1 MPEPDPTGL
10 TQAEAQARLRADGPN
25 ALPDAKRR
33 AWWALLGEVLR
44 EPMLL
49 LLLLC
54 GLAYFFLG
62 DAAEA
67 ALLLGFAII
76 VILLTVVQNHRAERA
91 LEALR
96 DLSAPRAL
104 VVRGDGQANDP
115 PTRIPGHEVV
125 VGDLVILGEGDRV
138 PADGN
143 LLDAVG
149 LAVDESS
156 LSGESVA
163 VSKTLGEAVSGGT
176 LVVSGQGRMR
186 VSATGVRT
194 AMGQIGAGLSHVN
207 PVPSPLQR
215 LTAFW
220 VKRIAIVVGLLCLAT
235 SLAWMFLRG
244 DWVGGLLGG
253 LALAMAL
260 LPQELPV
267 VLTVFM
273 ALGALRLSQRQVL
286 VRRLSA
292 IETLGSV
299 GVLCV
304 DKTGT
309 LTENRMSVQQL
320 FSPVASPAATQR
332 LVIHA
337 VLATRIDPF
346 DPMERA
352 IRAMPCEDV
361 DPDRPGEHWSEWVLL
376 HAYPLSPSLLA
387 MSQVWQHPRTGARV
401 IAAKGAPEAIAQLC
415 HLEATEL
422 AAIEAQVAAMA
433 GEGLRVLGVA
443 RASSTHSGDFGAD
456 SPLPVIAHD
465 YAFEWLGLLGL
476 ADPLRPGVPQAVAD
490 CLSAGIRV
498 VMITG
503 DHPATAR
510 AIATQAGLFAQRARI
525 PVDPAAPN
533 AVSARG
539 DGLLLGATVD
549 ALDDAGLARVLADTQ
564 VIARANPAHKLRI
577 MQALRAQGAVV
588 GMTGD
593 GVNDAPAL
601 RAADVGVAMGRRG
614 TDVARE
620 ASDLVLADDDFG
632 SLVEA
637 VREGRRIFDN
647 LRRAA
652 GYLVAVH
659 LPIAGLALVPLV
671 VGGPVLMLPAH
682 IAFLELVIDPACAL
696 VFEAIPLS
704 AKAMSRPPRS
714 VHSALIEWHQVRR
727 AMLHGGFVLCLAL
740 ACWWLL
746 ARGAGSEGQTRASVF
761 TVLVLSNL
769 ALILVHRGG
778 FRKLGLAMPLVVL
791 GTLGGL
797 AAVLAWEPLAQLFR
811 FR

>member
-10 TQAEAQARLRADGPN
+10 TQAEAQARLQADGPN
-25 ALPDAKRR
+25 ALPDAQRR
-33 AWWALLGEVLR
+33 ALWALLGEVLR

-54 GLAYFFLG
+54 GLAYLLIG

-67 ALLLGFAII
+67 GLLLGFAII

-104 VVRGDGQANDP
+104 VIRGDGQTNDP
-115 PTRIPGHEVV
+115 PIRIPGHEVV

-138 PADGN
+138 PADGS

-186 VSATGVRT
+186 VSATGART
-194 AMGQIGAGLSHVN
+194 AMGQIGAGLTHVN
-207 PVPSPLQR
+207 PVTSPLQR
-215 LTAFW
+215 LTALW

-235 SLAWMFLRG
+235 SLAWMVLRG

-309 LTENRMSVQQL
+309 LTENRMSVQQV
-320 FSPVASPAATQR
+320 FSPVDSPAATQR
-332 LVIHA
+332 LVVHA

-352 IRAMPCEDV
+352 IRAMPCEDT
-361 DPDRPGEHWSEWVLL
+361 DPDRPGERWSEWVLL

-415 HLEATEL
+415 HLQAADL
-422 AAIEAQVAAMA
+422 AAIEARVTAMA
-433 GEGLRVLGVA
+433 GDGLRVLGVA

-456 SPLPVIAHD
+456 APLPAIAHD

-525 PVDPAAPN
+525 PSDPAASN
-533 AVSARG
+533 AGSVRG
-539 DGLLLGATVD
+539 EGLLLGAAVD
-549 ALDDAGLARVLADTQ
+549 ALDEAGLARILADTQ

-727 AMLHGGFVLCLAL
+727 AMLHGGVVLCLAL
-740 ACWWLL
+740 TCWWLVV
-746 ARGAGSEGQTRASVF
+746 RGAGSEGQTRASVF

-769 ALILVHRGG
+769 TLILVHRGG

-797 AAVLAWEPLAQLFR
+797 AAALAWEPLAQLFR

>member
-1 MPEPDPTGL
+1 VPEPDPIGL

-25 ALPDAKRR
+25 ALPDAQRR

-54 GLAYFFLG
+54 GLAYLFLG

-67 ALLLGFAII
+67 GLLLSFAII

-104 VVRGDGQANDP
+104 VIRGDGQNNDP
-115 PTRIPGHEVV
+115 PIRIPGHEVV

-186 VSATGVRT
+186 VSATGART

-207 PVPSPLQR
+207 PITSPLQR
-215 LTAFW
+215 LTALW
-220 VKRIAIVVGLLCLAT
+220 VRRIAIMVGLLCLAT
-235 SLAWMFLRG
+235 SLAWMVLRG
-244 DWVGGLLGG
+244 DWAGGLLGG

-320 FSPVASPAATQR
+320 FSPVVSPAATQR
-332 LVIHA
+332 LAIHA

-352 IRAMPCEDV
+352 IRAMPCEDT
-361 DPDRPGEHWSEWVLL
+361 DPDRPGERWSEWELL
-376 HAYPLSPSLLA
+376 HAYPLTPSLLA

-415 HLEATEL
+415 HLEASEL
-422 AAIEAQVAAMA
+422 AAIEARVAVMA

-456 SPLPVIAHD
+456 APLPAIAHD

-525 PVDPAAPN
+525 PSDPAASN
-533 AVSARG
+533 AGSVRG
-539 DGLLLGATVD
+539 EGLLLGAAVD
-549 ALDDAGLARVLADTQ
+549 VLDEAGLARVLADTQ

-620 ASDLVLADDDFG
+620 AADLVLADDDFG

-727 AMLHGGFVLCLAL
+727 AMLHGGVVLSLAL
-740 ACWWLL
+740 TCWWLVV
-746 ARGAGSEGQTRASVF
+746 RGAGSEGQTRASVF

>member
-1 MPEPDPTGL
+1 VPEPDPIGL

-25 ALPDAKRR
+25 ALPDAQRR

-54 GLAYFFLG
+54 GLAYLFLG

-67 ALLLGFAII
+67 GLLLSFAII

-104 VVRGDGQANDP
+104 VIRGDGQNNDP
-115 PTRIPGHEVV
+115 PIRIPGHEVV

-176 LVVSGQGRMR
+176 LVVSGQGRMQ
-186 VSATGVRT
+186 VSATGART

-207 PVPSPLQR
+207 PITSPLQR
-215 LTAFW
+215 LTALW
-220 VKRIAIVVGLLCLAT
+220 VRRIAIMVGLLCLAT
-235 SLAWMFLRG
+235 SLAWMVLRG
-244 DWVGGLLGG
+244 DWAGGLLGG

-320 FSPVASPAATQR
+320 FSPVVSPAATQR
-332 LVIHA
+332 LAIHA

-352 IRAMPCEDV
+352 IRAMPCEDT
-361 DPDRPGEHWSEWVLL
+361 DPDRPGERWSEWELL
-376 HAYPLSPSLLA
+376 HAYPLTPSLLA

-415 HLEATEL
+415 HLEASEL
-422 AAIEAQVAAMA
+422 AAIEARVAVMA

-456 SPLPVIAHD
+456 APLPAIAHD

-525 PVDPAAPN
+525 PSDPAASN
-533 AVSARG
+533 AGSVRG
-539 DGLLLGATVD
+539 EGLLLGAAVD
-549 ALDDAGLARVLADTQ
+549 VLDEAGLARVLADTQ

-620 ASDLVLADDDFG
+620 AADLVLADDDFG

-727 AMLHGGFVLCLAL
+727 AMLHGGVVLSLAL
-740 ACWWLL
+740 TCWWLVV
-746 ARGAGSEGQTRASVF
+746 RGAGSEGQTRASVF

>member
-25 ALPDAKRR
+25 ALPDARRR
-33 AWWALLGEVLR
+33 AWWALLGEVRR

-54 GLAYFFLG
+54 GVAYLFLG

-67 ALLLGFAII
+67 GLLLGFAII

-104 VVRGDGQANDP
+104 VIRGDGQTNDP
-115 PTRIPGHEVV
+115 PIRIPGHEVV

-186 VSATGVRT
+186 VSATGART
-194 AMGQIGAGLSHVN
+194 AMGQIGAGLSHAN
-207 PVPSPLQR
+207 PVASPLQR
-215 LTAFW
+215 LTAMW

-235 SLAWMFLRG
+235 SLAWMVLRG

-309 LTENRMSVQQL
+309 LTENRMSVRQL

-352 IRAMPCEDV
+352 IRAMPCEDT
-361 DPDRPGEHWSEWVLL
+361 DPDRPGERWSEWGLL

-415 HLEATEL
+415 HLEASEL
-422 AAIEAQVAAMA
+422 AAIESRVTAMA

-525 PVDPAAPN
+525 PGDPAAPN

-549 ALDDAGLARVLADTQ
+549 TLDDAGLARVLADTQ
-564 VIARANPAHKLRI
+564 VIARANPTHKLRI

-740 ACWWLL
+740 ACWFLV

-761 TVLVLSNL
+761 SVLVLSNL

-778 FRKLGLAMPLVVL
+778 FRKLGLAMPFVVL